1 MTRRPREL
9 PSAPGQAGTPANLPL
24 GPGPEFDAIRG
35 LLARWGAAAR
45 GIGDDCAVLSVPPGE
60 RLCASTDSSVE
71 NVHFRRAWLTPR
83 EIGYRA
89 TAAAL
94 SDLAAMAARP
104 LGVLVAITLPESW
117 RADLDAIADGIGE
130 AASRAGT
137 VILGGDLS
145 AGGELSVT
153 LTVLGSAA
161 DPLGR
166 HGARAGDRVYVTG
179 ALGASLGALREL
191 MRGDRPSPMQLDRF
205 TRPQPRLAEAR
216 WLAAHGASAA
226 VDISDGLAA
235 DLGHVAAASGVRIRL
250 DLERVP
256 LAEEIDP
263 RTGAWRRESTGT
275 RPAETLMDA
284 ATSGEEYELAVTVTE
299 EIDQADFVR
308 EFHLAI
314 TEVGRVEAVAHAD
327 DVGLQAYLRGARV
340 DLPRGHD
347 HLSR

>member
-1 MTRRPREL
+1 MTRRSR
-9 PSAPGQAGTPANLPL
+9 ATPANPNAGAPNLPL

-35 LLARWGAAAR
+35 LLARWGTSAT
-45 GIGDDCAVLSVPPGE
+45 GIGDDCAVVAVPAGE

-71 NVHFRRAWLTPR
+71 NVHFRREWLTPR

-104 LGVLVAITLPESW
+104 LGVLVAITLPASW
-117 RADLDAIADGIGE
+117 RTELDAIADGIGE
-130 AASRAGT
+130 AATRAGT

-161 DPLGR
+161 HPLGR
-166 HGARAGDRVYVTG
+166 HGARAGDHVYVTG

-191 MRGDRPSPMQLDRF
+191 MRGERPSPMQLERF
-205 TRPQPRLAEAR
+205 ARPQPRLKEAR
-216 WLAAHGASAA
+216 WLAEHGASAA
-226 VDISDGLAA
+226 IDISDGLGA
-235 DLGHVAAASGVRIRL
+235 DLGHLAAASGVRIAL

-263 RTGAWRRESTGT
+263 RTGAWRRDTLGS
-275 RPAETLMDA
+275 RSPQQLMDA
-284 ATSGEEYELAVTVTE
+284 ATSGEEYELVVTIGGDLDE
-299 EIDQADFVR
+299 ADFVR

-314 TEVGRVEAVAHAD
+314 TEIGRVETAVHME
-327 DVGLQAYLRGARV
+327 DVGLLAHLRGARV